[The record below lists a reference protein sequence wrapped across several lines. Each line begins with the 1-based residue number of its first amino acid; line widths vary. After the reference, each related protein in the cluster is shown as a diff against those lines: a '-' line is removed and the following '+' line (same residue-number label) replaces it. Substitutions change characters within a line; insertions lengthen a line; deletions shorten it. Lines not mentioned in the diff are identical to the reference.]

1 MEFQKKFQSET
12 DEKLMTSER
21 SEPSLLTIKILRE
34 IVPLPDFGNRVTC
47 LTKNTS
53 LQNLTLTAENGFLIV
68 VNFDFST
75 SNTATTTIRNNPFDP
90 LVNLFHVRY

>member
-1 MEFQKKFQSET
+1 
-12 DEKLMTSER
+12 
-21 SEPSLLTIKILRE
+21 
-34 IVPLPDFGNRVTC
+34 
-47 LTKNTS
+47 
-53 LQNLTLTAENGFLIV
+53 V